1 MDVCFH
7 VCFHACAVTV
17 TPGHYTVV
25 RNAVVAMGHCMQL
38 GIETKWVLYICAFID
53 SIISTSSVKVQGFGL
68 VSLWTVKKSCDLISA
83 PGSYINKYCT
93 LLCWISRFIT
103 TRGMQYSMKPQAE
116 WNIAIPRVVMNLI
129 SNTVKVQYLFCYTHY
144 TCIQNCCQGFE
155 DRNGTFF

>member
-1 MDVCFH
+1 MCSMDVCFH

-38 GIETKWVLYICAFID
+38 GIEIKWVLYICAFID

-83 PGSYINKYCT
+83 PGSYIKKYCT

-103 TRGMQYSMKPQAE
+103 TRGMQYSIEAAGRVEYCHSEGSNEPDIQHSKS
-116 WNIAIPRVVMNLI
+116 AIFVLLY
-129 SNTVKVQYLFCYTHY
+129 SLHLHTKLLS
-144 TCIQNCCQGFE
+144 GL
-155 DRNGTFF
+155 